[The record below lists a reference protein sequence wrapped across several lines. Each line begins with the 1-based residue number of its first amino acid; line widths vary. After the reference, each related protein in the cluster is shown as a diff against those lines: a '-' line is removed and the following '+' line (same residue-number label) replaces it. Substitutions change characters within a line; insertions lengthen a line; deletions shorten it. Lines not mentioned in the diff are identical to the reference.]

1 MKSLFLNVWLNNL
14 STSNNEGTKDQ
25 TKNLF
30 AALDEFRNR
39 PSTDKWTTDEILEKF
54 EELVSELLRDNVDD
68 HENSEKSGSGNVD
81 WHNDKLKGKFQVLL
95 AEYLENYSGNDGSFA
110 RLMRGETKPQARI
123 NMQASFNRPNA
134 RLRVLLAQSQI
145 GREGLNLQEACK
157 TIVLLHSEWNPGVV
171 EQQIGRVDRKKS
183 LWLKDVSEWEARGKT
198 GEMPTINIHPIVFAG
213 TYGEHNWNTLERRW
227 KSLRAQ
233 LHGDILSDV
242 GSQIDEQKR
251 GLIDRVKKAT
261 PRLNPLT

>member
-1 MKSLFLNVWLNNL
+1 
-14 STSNNEGTKDQ
+14 
-25 TKNLF
+25 
-30 AALDEFRNR
+30 
-39 PSTDKWTTDEILEKF
+39 
-54 EELVSELLRDNVDD
+54 
-68 HENSEKSGSGNVD
+68 
-81 WHNDKLKGKFQVLL
+81 
-95 AEYLENYSGNDGSFA
+95 
-110 RLMRGETKPQARI
+110 
-123 NMQASFNRPNA
+123 MQASFNRPNA
-134 RLRVLLAQSQI
+134 RLRVLLAQSQV

-233 LHGDILSDV
+233 LHGDILGDV
-242 GSQIDEQKR
+242 GSQIDEQKS
-251 GLIDRVKKAT
+251 GLIERVKSAT
-261 PRLNPLT
+261 PRFNPPQKNLIAVH